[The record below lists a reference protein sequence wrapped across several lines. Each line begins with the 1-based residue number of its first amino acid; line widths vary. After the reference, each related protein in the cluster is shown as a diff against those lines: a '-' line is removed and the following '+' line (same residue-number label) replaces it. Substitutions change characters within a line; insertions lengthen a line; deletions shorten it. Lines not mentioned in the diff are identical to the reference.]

1 MYTMLRQFVQV
12 LAKLD
17 VPTSVTQLNR
27 TPISEW
33 YVVRCGSNNGYLRD
47 MCSKDIGLRVQN
59 VMTVLSLI
67 VNIIDGDLLYDHFM
81 SIRIFTLMINEI
93 FIRALNI
100 MRKTTMTLNWIWN
113 HLILLMWFISQ
124 EKWASIWNYFLN
136 LKIKN

>member
-1 MYTMLRQFVQV
+1 
-12 LAKLD
+12 
-17 VPTSVTQLNR
+17 
-27 TPISEW
+27 
-33 YVVRCGSNNGYLRD
+33 

-113 HLILLMWFISQ
+113 HLILLMWFIS
-124 EKWASIWNYFLN
+124 
-136 LKIKN
+136 